1 MNLKGVINFILLFFT
16 LIVIYPFL
24 RNNLSIFLG
33 INLLN
38 VIISIII
45 SFIILKFLIHYS
57 NLFLKNRQQKKEKK
71 ENKEEK

>member
-1 MNLKGVINFILLFFT
+1 MELIGFVNFILLFFI

-33 INLLN
+33 TNLLN
-38 VIISIII
+38 VIISIFI
-45 SFIILKFLIHYS
+45 SVVILRVLIHYS
-57 NLFLKNRQQKKEKK
+57 NLFLKNKQLKNK

>member
-1 MNLKGVINFILLFFT
+1 MELKGFINFILLFFT

-45 SFIILKFLIHYS
+45 SIVILRVLIHYS
-57 NLFLKNRQQKKEKK
+57 NLFLKNKQQKKEKK
-71 ENKEEK
+71 ENKE

>member
-1 MNLKGVINFILLFFT
+1 MELKGFVNFILLFFI

-33 INLLN
+33 TNLLN
-38 VIISIII
+38 VIISIFI
-45 SFIILKFLIHYS
+45 SVVILRVLIHYS
-57 NLFLKNRQQKKEKK
+57 NLFLKNKQLKNK